1 MGILNITPDSFYD
14 GRSSIDINSNR
25 EKLKKLLASDI
36 IDVGCESS
44 RPGSIPISSNEEIRR
59 LDTFIPLLKEFPKK
73 IYSIDTSKYKVAKY
87 AIENGFTIIND
98 ISAGEHNS
106 KIFEL
111 VSKYH
116 LKIIL
121 MHMLGSPRNMQ
132 NNPKYKSIIDEII
145 SFFNYRIKVANKYGI
160 DKSNIIIDP
169 GIGFGKT
176 IAQNDQIINNLDKFT
191 KIGCPLLL
199 GLSRKS
205 FLQYKKDTPKERLH
219 ATMGVTALA
228 VQKGINIIRVH
239 DVEDTISMLNSVE
252 RILS

>member
-1 MGILNITPDSFYD
+1 M
-14 GRSSIDINSNR
+14 
-25 EKLKKLLASDI
+25 
-36 IDVGCESS
+36 
-44 RPGSIPISSNEEIRR
+44 
-59 LDTFIPLLKEFPKK
+59 
-73 IYSIDTSKYKVAKY
+73 
-87 AIENGFTIIND
+87 IND
-98 ISAGEHNS
+98 ISAGQNNS
-106 KIFEL
+106 KIFKL

-116 LKIIL
+116 LKVIL
-121 MHMLGSPRNMQ
+121 MLMLGNPRNMQ

-145 SFFNYRIKVANKYGI
+145 SFFNDRIEVANKYGV
-160 DKSNIIIDP
+160 DKRNIIIDP

-191 KIGCPLLL
+191 EIGCPLLL

-205 FLQYKKDTPKERLH
+205 FLQYKNDTPKERLH